1 MKLPTKLK
9 LALEF
14 LSGYSLDDVNVHYDS
29 DKPTHIN
36 AKAYAQGTDIYLA
49 SGEEE
54 HLPHEAWHIV
64 QQKQGRV
71 TGNKTINGV
80 LVNDDPLLEKE
91 ATLMGEKA
99 KLLISKGVEKCK
111 DLLTIKHNMASVA
124 QLTTDPD
131 AEDSTSPLIKIVDTK
146 FPDSHEERNKKYSQ
160 VQTQTITGLTN
171 LNQWLHSSKKT
182 LDSDNEVVQA
192 LINKVKSKKPLPY
205 FKYLKNEKAKFLAKW
220 NDLNTNGVGKINSA
234 LTQDE
239 EASLFNSK
247 SLGLSFDIEANEERT
262 VQKLFK
268 VCRPVEALFY
278 TPYVAMYPF
287 TEEFNFYHPKPGKL
301 GLRPIGINSKTNQI
315 ICATSAMASLC
326 GFIQATDNASKAHA
340 GAITFMKATHKG
352 GKQVNA
358 ASIETARG
366 FAISMAK
373 QQKRIVSPI
382 FKPLKNE
389 RGYID
394 SKSANALNDFFWSTI
409 FPKLK
414 VNAAIYCYSGKGHV
428 ASLLKQDN
436 NTFLWVESNNKAR
449 GDRAVHVKQ
458 MSAKPS
464 STRRHLGDGF
474 LISQPK

>member
-220 NDLNTNGVGKINSA
+220 NDLNTNGKH
-234 LTQDE
+234 L
-239 EASLFNSK
+239 SL
-247 SLGLSFDIEANEERT
+247 I
-262 VQKLFK
+262 
-268 VCRPVEALFY
+268 
-278 TPYVAMYPF
+278 
-287 TEEFNFYHPKPGKL
+287 
-301 GLRPIGINSKTNQI
+301 
-315 ICATSAMASLC
+315 
-326 GFIQATDNASKAHA
+326 
-340 GAITFMKATHKG
+340 
-352 GKQVNA
+352 
-358 ASIETARG
+358 
-366 FAISMAK
+366 
-373 QQKRIVSPI
+373 
-382 FKPLKNE
+382 
-389 RGYID
+389 
-394 SKSANALNDFFWSTI
+394 LN
-409 FPKLK
+409 
-414 VNAAIYCYSGKGHV
+414 H
-428 ASLLKQDN
+428 
-436 NTFLWVESNNKAR
+436 
-449 GDRAVHVKQ
+449 
-458 MSAKPS
+458 
-464 STRRHLGDGF
+464 
-474 LISQPK
+474 